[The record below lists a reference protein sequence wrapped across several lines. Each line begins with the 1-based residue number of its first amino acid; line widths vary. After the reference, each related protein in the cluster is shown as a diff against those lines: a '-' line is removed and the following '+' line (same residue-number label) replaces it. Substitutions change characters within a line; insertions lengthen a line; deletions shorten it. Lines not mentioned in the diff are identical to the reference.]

1 MTTLRIGVSFDGFSP
16 YQDAV
21 IFAQEAV
28 AAGASSLW
36 MADHL
41 GYREAILSCLGLAL
55 ATSDVLVVPTALSP
69 YLRHPVPTAM
79 QMATLAEAAP
89 GRAALAVGIGNPLFL
104 GEAGETIDK
113 PVRVMREFVEALR
126 SLWSGEPVQQEAL
139 RFRLNGARMMFK
151 PPQPIPVYLA
161 PMKEQALQLAG
172 KIADGVVLSAGLST
186 NSVRWSLDQVKT
198 GMAAGTRIADSFRT
212 AGYISFMA
220 SSDGQRVVD
229 TVRQKLAFLFRNQF
243 MADNLQRSGIAINQ
257 QAIIEAIARRDFETA
272 AGLVPDEA
280 VEIFAVAGTV
290 QQCCD
295 RLQAFGKAGLQD
307 VVLLMAGNLEDQ
319 RYGLEVVRAL
329 SSTT

>member
-1 MTTLRIGVSFDGFSP
+1 MFRIGVSFDGFSP

-21 IFAQEAV
+21 TFAQEAV

-55 ATSDVLVVPTALSP
+55 ATPDVLVVPTALSP

-89 GRAALAVGIGNPLFL
+89 GRAALAVGVGNPLFL
-104 GEAGETIDK
+104 GEAGERIEK

-126 SLWSGEPVQQEAL
+126 SLWSEEPVRQDAM
-139 RFRLNGARMMFK
+139 RFRLNGSRMMFR

-161 PMKEQALQLAG
+161 PMKEQVLQLAG

-186 NSVRWSLDQVKT
+186 QSVRWSLEQVQI
-198 GMAAGTRIADSFRT
+198 GMEAAKRNDVPFRK
-212 AGYISFMA
+212 AGYISFVA
-220 SSDGQRVVD
+220 AREKKHAVD
-229 TVRQKLAFLFRNQF
+229 TLRQKLAFMFRNQF
-243 MADNLQRSGIAINQ
+243 MAENLQRSGIPIDQ
-257 QAIIEAIARRDFETA
+257 QGIIEAMSRRDFAAA

-280 VEIFAVAGTV
+280 VETFGVAGTV
-290 QQCCD
+290 QECCD
-295 RLQAFGKAGLQD
+295 RLQAFGGAGLQD
-307 VVLLMAGNLEDQ
+307 AVLLLAGNLEDQ
-319 RYGLEVVRAL
+319 RYGLQVLRAF
-329 SSTT
+329 SPKA

>member
-1 MTTLRIGVSFDGFSP
+1 MLRIGISFDGFSP
-16 YQDAV
+16 YQEAV
-21 IFAQEAV
+21 TFAQESV

-104 GEAGETIDK
+104 GEAGETIEK

-126 SLWSGEPVQQEAL
+126 SLWSGEPVRQEAL
-139 RFRLNGARMMFK
+139 RFRLNGSRMMFK
-151 PPQPIPVYLA
+151 PPQPIPIYLA
-161 PMKEQALQLAG
+161 PMREQILQLAG

-186 NSVRWSLDQVKT
+186 QSVRWSFDQVQT
-198 GMAAGTRIADSFRT
+198 GMAAAKRTGAAFRS

-220 SSDGQRVVD
+220 AREKKHAVEA
-229 TVRQKLAFLFRNQF
+229 VRQKLAFLLRNQF
-243 MADNLQRSGIAINQ
+243 MAENLRRSGIPIDQ
-257 QAIIEAIARRDFETA
+257 DAIIEAMSRRDFA
-272 AGLVPDEA
+272 AAASLVPDEA
-280 VEIFAVAGTV
+280 VETFAVAGTV
-290 QQCCD
+290 QECCQ
-295 RLQAFGKAGLQD
+295 RLQAFGEAGLQD
-307 VVLLMAGNLEDQ
+307 AVLLLAGTLEDQ
-319 RYGLEVVRAL
+319 RYGLQVLRAF
-329 SSTT
+329 SSKA

>member
-21 IFAQEAV
+21 TFAQEAV

-69 YLRHPVPTAM
+69 YLHHPVPTAM

-104 GEAGETIDK
+104 GEAGEKIDK

-126 SLWSGEPVQQEAL
+126 SLWTGEPVQQEAL

-151 PPQPIPVYLA
+151 PPQRIPIYLA
-161 PMKEQALQLAG
+161 PMKEQTLQLAG

-198 GMAAGTRIADSFRT
+198 GMAAGTRSGDSFRT

-220 SSDGQRVVD
+220 SSNERHVID

-243 MADNLQRSGIAINQ
+243 MADNLQRSGIVVNQ

-272 AGLVPDEA
+272 ASLVPDEA
-280 VEIFAVAGTV
+280 VELFAVAGTV

-307 VVLLMAGNLEDQ
+307 AVLLMAGNLEDQ
-319 RYGLEVVRAL
+319 RYGLEVVREL